1 MENLKGKKNIKLYHG
16 SDVIIGQPEYGKGK
30 LNNDYGRGFY
40 CTEDINLAR
49 EWACAKNNDGYVNM
63 YELDISEMN
72 ILNLNSS
79 KYNIL
84 NWLAVLTDN
93 RTYWQNG
100 SVAEEA
106 KRYLREHFLID
117 ISDYDVIIG
126 YRADDSYFSFAQD
139 FVAGV
144 ISLQKL
150 SEAMQ
155 LGKLGEQI
163 VLKSPLAFEKIQYVK
178 SEPVD
183 MQAYY
188 IKKIERER
196 AARKEYRMSKRQK
209 ADLNELFILDI
220 MREGMENG
228 DPRLF

>member
-1 MENLKGKKNIKLYHG
+1 MEKKIITISRQYGSGGRYVGQKLSEKLG
-16 SDVIIGQPEYGKGK
+16 SPCYEEK
-30 LNNDYGRGFY
+30 LI
-40 CTEDINLAR
+40 EMV
-49 EWACAKNNDGYVNM
+49 AKESG
-63 YELDISEMN
+63 I
-72 ILNLNSS
+72 
-79 KYNIL
+79 
-84 NWLAVLTDN
+84 
-93 RTYWQNG
+93 
-100 SVAEEA
+100 
-106 KRYLREHFLID
+106 
-117 ISDYDVIIG
+117 
-126 YRADDSYFSFAQD
+126 AQD

-163 VLKSPLAFEKIQYVK
+163 VLKSPQAFEKIQYVK

-220 MREGMENG
+220 MREEMEND